1 MEKLK
6 PFSTK
11 INFIRLLADMQVC
24 STYLSVKKIL
34 RASDFAYLSDV
45 EKYGGVLDVG
55 VKICLINFYLMRN

>member
-45 EKYGGVLDVG
+45 EKYGGG
-55 VKICLINFYLMRN
+55 YWM